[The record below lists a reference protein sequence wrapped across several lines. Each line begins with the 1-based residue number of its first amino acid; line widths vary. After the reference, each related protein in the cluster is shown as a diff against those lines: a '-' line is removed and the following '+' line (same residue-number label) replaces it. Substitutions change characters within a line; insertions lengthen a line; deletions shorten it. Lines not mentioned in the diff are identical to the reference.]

1 MQKNSVICAVAVLL
15 AAQCGM
21 SVKAN
26 SPYIS
31 KVYEYHPAPG
41 QFVNEMPEYEEG
53 DDAAVMARK
62 AGEELIGGRTPGMI
76 TLGAYGGYVVFGF
89 DHPVVNV
96 HGRYDFQVY
105 GNAMPSPSNSAEPGV
120 VSVSVDVNGNGLP
133 DDPWYELAGS
143 AHSLPTTHNKSQ
155 VRYIRPAADHV
166 AVPDPSNKAVTDM
179 EYIAWELTD
188 APGQEPSSGWLHKV
202 SFHRQD
208 YWPQW
213 MGETLEFS
221 GTRLADNGRDV
232 KGDGKQWETVP
243 LHWGY
248 ADNLPNDSYKGFSID
263 WAVDADGNPV
273 VLEHIDFIK
282 VHTGVLQNLGWLG
295 EESTEVSGAED
306 LHPDAVYSSVW
317 PSDPIDPAQ
326 EYGREPGTSGIQ
338 SATAA
343 VSAGEIYIYDLQGCL
358 RLRTVDPLML
368 RTLPA
373 GLYIEVTS
381 AGSRKI
387 RL

>member
-1 MQKNSVICAVAVLL
+1 MQKNSAICAVALML
-15 AAQCGM
+15 IAQGGM
-21 SVKAN
+21 TAMAN

-31 KVYEYHPAPG
+31 KVYEYVPAPG

-53 DDAAVMARK
+53 DDAAAMARK
-62 AGEELIGGRTPGMI
+62 AGDELIGGRTPGLI

-105 GNAMPSPSNSAEPGV
+105 GNAMPSPSHSAEPGV

-143 AHSLPTTHNKSQ
+143 AYHLPTTCHQAS
-155 VRYIRPAADHV
+155 VRYTRPAADHV
-166 AVPDPSNKAVTDM
+166 AQPDPSNKSITDM
-179 EYIAWELTD
+179 EYIAWSLTD
-188 APGQEPSSGWLHKV
+188 EPDRAATEGWLHKV
-202 SFHRQD
+202 SFHKQD

-213 MGETLEFS
+213 LGETLEFA
-221 GTRLADNGRDV
+221 GTRLADNGSDIN
-232 KGDGKQWETVP
+232 GDGKQWETTP

-248 ADNLPNDSYKGFSID
+248 ADNLANAEYKGFSID
-263 WAVDADGNPV
+263 WAVDADGTPV
-273 VLEHIDFIK
+273 VLEEIDFVR

-295 EESTEVSGAED
+295 ESSTEVCGAED

-317 PSDPIDPAQ
+317 PDDPIDPAK
-326 EYGREPGTSGIQ
+326 EYGMPETSGLTRPGIV
-338 SATAA
+338 AE
-343 VSAGEIYIYDLQGCL
+343 GEVRFYDLQGRL
-358 RLRTVDPLML
+358 RLRTTEASAVS
-368 RTLPA
+368 TLAP